1 MVNDDTLSLFCQVL
15 NFPDD
20 TIASGVEAT
29 LDAEVLLDFILC
41 VRSVFIAS
49 SRTIDNLFPLA
60 TA

>member
-41 VRSVFIAS
+41 VRSVFHS
-49 SRTIDNLFPLA
+49 
-60 TA
+60 